1 MGVANGMALLEAQQA
16 SARRSAELLLEAEVE
31 KAKLQAIS
39 DAHFEVDINN
49 ILNAHAKASAAQ
61 EMKLALD
68 KERHKTLLNDR
79 LRRRRRTRQAEHEK
93 RMEQVAVATPVDLE
107 TDLKFAEVQLQ
118 ECQNIAD
125 SIMLEYVASQK
136 AMAEE
141 LERETELHHS
151 HLSDR
156 LKARR
161 AHRKKVVEGQ
171 KMQYQSKV
179 I

>member
-1 MGVANGMALLEAQQA
+1 
-16 SARRSAELLLEAEVE
+16 
-31 KAKLQAIS
+31 LQAIS
-39 DAHFEVDINN
+39 DAHLEVDINN

-156 LKARR
+156 Y
-161 AHRKKVVEGQ
+161 VQ
-171 KMQYQSKV
+171 N
-179 I
+179 